1 MNALNPISSK
11 KFYGERGIKRKNF
24 VSISP
29 WIKVS
34 RKMPSNILG
43 PPNFWKEYEKQA
55 DALATAFKESNDVDM
70 LSTFVYQNDNGYRK
84 FVVAHPEIYWW
95 HYVHRPAEK
104 RCSYEII
111 PENRPCRLYLDLE
124 YTIEM
129 NPESDGTSMT
139 KTLIDIFNAYFLMHW
154 ALPSNINNVLN
165 LDSSTNEK
173 FSRHIIFNIKN
184 VAFKDNYHVGR
195 FVKSICNDILDYIL
209 SKKEEHNILGSFDR
223 AKLEQLIVQTKNDK
237 KLFIDTSVY
246 TKNRHFRIYK
256 STKWGKQSN
265 LVISKDSKYIPSILY
280 NDRELNIFLDSLIS
294 YFTSKKDLILLEYSE
309 NNVEAKH
316 FKGQIQQYNFNKNSH
331 SNCNSRY
338 SVLDKYIRNLI
349 LPGKIRLCKHFT
361 SAKILVYETSGYRYC
376 ENIGRCHKSN
386 NVSLFVNLKSKTMY
400 QRCYDEDCS
409 GFQSEPKQLPE
420 EVCFDIDE
428 EGDML
433 VNCVTIIEDRTE
445 Y

>member
-1 MNALNPISSK
+1 MLICFLLLFTKMTMVTVNSWLLILKYIGGITYIDQLK
-11 KFYGERGIKRKNF
+11 K
-24 VSISP
+24 
-29 WIKVS
+29 
-34 RKMPSNILG
+34 
-43 PPNFWKEYEKQA
+43 
-55 DALATAFKESNDVDM
+55 DAL
-70 LSTFVYQNDNGYRK
+70 
-84 FVVAHPEIYWW
+84 
-95 HYVHRPAEK
+95 
-104 RCSYEII
+104 
-111 PENRPCRLYLDLE
+111 
-124 YTIEM
+124 
-129 NPESDGTSMT
+129 
-139 KTLIDIFNAYFLMHW
+139 
-154 ALPSNINNVLN
+154 
-165 LDSSTNEK
+165 
-173 FSRHIIFNIKN
+173 
-184 VAFKDNYHVGR
+184 
-195 FVKSICNDILDYIL
+195 
-209 SKKEEHNILGSFDR
+209 
-223 AKLEQLIVQTKNDK
+223 
-237 KLFIDTSVY
+237 
-246 TKNRHFRIYK
+246 
-256 STKWGKQSN
+256 
-265 LVISKDSKYIPSILY
+265 
-280 NDRELNIFLDSLIS
+280 
-294 YFTSKKDLILLEYSE
+294 TSKKDLILLEYSE